1 MTTKTFP
8 KKKTEVKTGVL
19 QSEVKPK
26 EVDSNPFTKTFGRK
40 SNKPTIYQ
48 LIQGRRKRGG
58 RWTYPIVY
66 MIKAEDIIYDPI
78 KGVNRK
84 IRYIPGEPSI
94 YEDEQKKESKVRA
107 PITFNEGHLPVSA
120 QNPTLKAYLENC
132 NANKNNPNRI
142 TGSPA
147 VFQTIDK
154 ERDAKKVINKEMKEL
169 DAMQLA
175 LKMPISKLIGYA
187 KVLGVNVDKST
198 EEIRYDMKVLAKKS
212 PLSFITGMDD
222 PKTEIKE
229 TIINAKEYAIINIQ
243 TNRVSWQKGTST
255 VLITH
260 VPVGK
265 DAIDHFADF
274 CLTDEGEIVLNE
286 MKKQISKF
294 ND

>member
-1 MTTKTFP
+1 MTTKAKTFP

-19 QSEVKPK
+19 QSEPK
-26 EVDSNPFTKTFGRK
+26 QKNPFTKSFGRR
-40 SNKPTIYQ
+40 SNKPTIFQ
-48 LIQGRRKRGG
+48 LIQGRKIRNG
-58 RWTYPIVY
+58 RVTYPIVY

-84 IRYIPGEPSI
+84 IRYIPGEASI

-120 QNPTLKAYLENC
+120 QNPTLKLYLENC
-132 NANKNNPNRI
+132 NANKDNPNRM

-147 VFQTIDK
+147 VFKLIDK
-154 ERDAKKVINKEMKEL
+154 ERDAKKVINKEMKQL

-212 PLSFITGMDD
+212 PESFITGMDD

-229 TIINAKEYAIINIQ
+229 VIINSMEYGIINVQ
-243 TNRVSWQKGTST
+243 SNRVSWQRGTSK

-265 DAIDHFADF
+265 DAKDHFAEF
-274 CLTDEGEIVLNE
+274 CLTDEGNLVLEE
-286 MKKQISKF
+286 MRKQLQKF